1 MVDDFSSALFVDIAV
16 VITCIFLLV
25 RFGDLRFSHPATP
38 YIVFH
43 VHTVTTRLAG
53 IMQGADLMF
62 ARGNHLFE
70 EVAPAEIIRA
80 VTYCDIAFCA
90 ATASWILFA
99 VYSRNAPKPPP
110 SQLMLEPRLL
120 RPILLLAFVGGI
132 VGVRLVALIP
142 GVEMVALSPDSS
154 WSSSSYLYILPS
166 WFGLAVLGYAY
177 YYGFGMTS
185 MALNAGYLVLMA
197 LQGSSRFRVII
208 GVLMTVQ
215 IVMERANRR
224 WPSRTMFVT
233 LGIAAMLFF
242 PMKQIAAQIYAGEDV
257 GKIAD
262 SAADTMTELSE
273 GASPDQKFLDEFACA
288 LTLLDLQGKKY
299 MGSTFL
305 PLLTLAIPRAL
316 WRDKP
321 TLSGYVADI
330 STRTRPMRANGMIA
344 TYLGES
350 YANFG
355 LVGIFV
361 MPPLIALLLAI
372 FHRRAR
378 ASAHHSVLRFAYV
391 LVCVNLV
398 QVYRDGLESLFV
410 FVFVNMMPM
419 TVIVLAHLVRSI
431 AKRKS
436 LVPHVRPVRPEWV
449 QSDQSASEALGA
461 ESPPGTI

>member
-1 MVDDFSSALFVDIAV
+1 MVDDFSSALLIDIIV

-43 VHTVTTRLAG
+43 VHTVTSRLAG
-53 IMQGADLMF
+53 IRQGADLMF
-62 ARGNHLFE
+62 ARGTHLFE

-99 VYSRNAPKPPP
+99 VHSKNAPAPAP
-110 SQLMLEPRLL
+110 SRLMLNPRLL
-120 RPILLLAFVGGI
+120 RPILLFAFVGGI
-132 VGVRLVALIP
+132 VGLRTAAFIP
-142 GVEMVALSPDSS
+142 GIDTAINPDT
-154 WSSSSYLYILPS
+154 SSYLYILPS

-177 YYGFGMTS
+177 YYGFGITS
-185 MALNAGYLVLMA
+185 MILNAAYMFLMVI
-197 LQGSSRFRVII
+197 QGVSRFRVII
-208 GVLMTVQ
+208 AVLMTAQ

-224 WPSRTMFVT
+224 WPSRTMVVT
-233 LGIAAMLFF
+233 LGIVAVLFF
-242 PMKQIAAQIYAGEDV
+242 PMKQIGYQIYTGEEI

-262 SAADTMTELSE
+262 SVTDTVTELSE
-273 GASPDQKFLDEFACA
+273 GAAPDQKFLDEFASA
-288 LTLLDLQGKKY
+288 LTLLDRQGTKY

-305 PLLTLAIPRAL
+305 SLLTLPIPRAL

-321 TLSGYVADI
+321 ELSSYVADI
-330 STRTRPMRANGMIA
+330 STRSRPMRAGGMIA
-344 TYLGES
+344 TYLGEA

-355 LVGIFV
+355 LAGIFL
-361 MPPLIALLLAI
+361 MPPIIALLLAM

-378 ASAHHSVLRFAYV
+378 ASAYHSVLRFSYV

-410 FVFVNMMPM
+410 FVFVNMMPLA
-419 TVIVLAHLVRSI
+419 VLVLAHLAQSMV
-431 AKRKS
+431 KRKQLRP
-436 LVPHVRPVRPEWV
+436 LVAPDWV
-449 QSDQSASEALGA
+449 PTEQGAPEALAG
-461 ESPPGTI
+461 ESPSGTP